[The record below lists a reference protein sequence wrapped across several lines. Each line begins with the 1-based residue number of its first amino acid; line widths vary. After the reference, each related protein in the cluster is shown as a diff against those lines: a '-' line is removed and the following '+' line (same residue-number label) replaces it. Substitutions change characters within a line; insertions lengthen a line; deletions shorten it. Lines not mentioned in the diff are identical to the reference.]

1 MLPDSAPVD
10 RYAVTV
16 SVPGSAPVV
25 AGQVDVGHAYDAE
38 LFAGVYFGL
47 VHGYARQAGWE
58 SIDDP
63 MYGGGGAARALR
75 AGVAATRPL
84 SEPPGDYCMSLLVF
98 DNGDGQP
105 QALEVRVGG
114 VAVTETWSG
123 AVQAIRDI
131 EASVRAGSSS
141 HQLSY
146 RVPARSPT
154 LVTVDRITLYP
165 LTPGTCGAAPST

>member
-1 MLPDSAPVD
+1 MNGAGRL
-10 RYAVTV
+10 RRHVTR
-16 SVPGSAPVV
+16 
-25 AGQVDVGHAYDAE
+25 H
-38 LFAGVYFGL
+38 
-47 VHGYARQAGWE
+47 
-58 SIDDP
+58 
-63 MYGGGGAARALR
+63 AARKRELLEQPLHPV
-75 AGVAATRPL
+75 GVERDARV
-84 SEPPGDYCMSLLVF
+84 VF
-98 DNGDGQP
+98 GIA
-105 QALEVRVGG
+105 ALEVRVGG